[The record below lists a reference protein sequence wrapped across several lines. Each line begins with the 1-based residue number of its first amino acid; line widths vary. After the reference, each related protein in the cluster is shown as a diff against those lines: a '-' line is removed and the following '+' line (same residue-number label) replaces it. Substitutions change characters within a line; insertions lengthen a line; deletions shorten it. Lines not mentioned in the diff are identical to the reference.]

1 MAHSH
6 PQEDGTRERVEKN
19 GKLSAA
25 LGGWARENGCY
36 FHYFR
41 SSQNFRKWSG
51 QTKTNK
57 QTWTASQNDALIQ
70 VPQPEGTQIFIIG
83 TMSDGSSVM
92 HLLLGREV

>member
-1 MAHSH
+1 MLLPLFQVFSKFQKMVR
-6 PQEDGTRERVEKN
+6 PDK
-19 GKLSAA
+19 
-25 LGGWARENGCY
+25 
-36 FHYFR
+36 
-41 SSQNFRKWSG
+41 
-51 QTKTNK
+51 NK